1 MRVWRTLMAG
11 PVIWLAHFAFVY
23 TIPSLAAVGAAP
35 ALVLIVIHG
44 LVTVACLVLAVILA
58 AAAWPRARSSGTEG
72 VFEARLGALGAG
84 LAAIAIVWQATPA
97 FIELGAKGA
106 I

>member
-1 MRVWRTLMAG
+1 MRVWRTLLAG

-35 ALVLIVIHG
+35 TLILVAIHG
-44 LVTVACLVLAVILA
+44 LVTLACLGLAAVLA
-58 AAAWPRARSSGTEG
+58 AAAWRRARSGGIEE
-72 VFEARLGALGAG
+72 VFEARLGALGAA